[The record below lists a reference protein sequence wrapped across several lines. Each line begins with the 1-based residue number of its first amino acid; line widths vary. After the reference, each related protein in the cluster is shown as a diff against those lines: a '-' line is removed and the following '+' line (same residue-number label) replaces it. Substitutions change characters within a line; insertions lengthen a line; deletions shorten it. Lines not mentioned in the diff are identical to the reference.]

1 MPAYLSLFTEVRKML
16 KRDKEM
22 LKNKSFIND
31 LENKSFINDLE
42 VLEIRE
48 LVEVSGGNCYYVDP
62 ADSCNYSYT
71 CSDGTYVADYRC

>member
-1 MPAYLSLFTEVRKML
+1 ML

-42 VLEIRE
+42 VLEDLT
-48 LVEVSGGNCYYVDP
+48 LVEVRGGTLNPNCYYPDP
-62 ADSCNYSYT
+62 YSSYWV
-71 CSDGTYVADYRC
+71 CDDGQFGYGV

>member
-1 MPAYLSLFTEVRKML
+1 ML

-48 LVEVSGGNCYYVDP
+48 LVEVSGGNCSYL
-62 ADSCNYSYT
+62 DSTDFCNYSYT
-71 CSDGTYVADYRC
+71 CDDGTVVYDYRC